1 MSYIDDND
9 ADIEADLMDEDERW
23 EAAGVEVS
31 YEDIQING
39 C

>member
-23 EAAGVEVS
+23 EA
-31 YEDIQING
+31 DD